1 MLLISFESRDATTH
15 LDAAAVEHHACVLAS
30 NAMKVQTSE
39 NSVFTV
45 VYVLVFV
52 LHDWW
57 MDSII

>member
-52 LHDWW
+52 LHD
-57 MDSII
+57 